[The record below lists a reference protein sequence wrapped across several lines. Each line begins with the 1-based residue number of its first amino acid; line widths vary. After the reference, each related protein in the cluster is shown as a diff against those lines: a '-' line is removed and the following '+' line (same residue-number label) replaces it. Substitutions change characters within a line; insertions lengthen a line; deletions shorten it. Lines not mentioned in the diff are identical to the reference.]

1 MRDGQFAMASQ
12 WMENGN
18 ASQFIEAHMDVNRFE
33 LVGFRCLL
41 LASLIFNVV
50 QFLQLKDVAQGL
62 TYMHEEGMVH
72 GDLKGVMS
80 PTLISL
86 LYSLTSFYIGQHP
99 D

>member
-1 MRDGQFAMASQ
+1 M
-12 WMENGN
+12 N
-18 ASQFIEAHMDVNRFE
+18 VNRFE

-41 LASLIFNVV
+41 LASLILNVV

-72 GDLKGVMS
+72 GDLKGVTFL
-80 PTLISL
+80 TLIPL
-86 LYSLTSFYIGQHP
+86 PYPLTSFYIGQHP